1 MPDPLEDYRIQF
13 EAIKLDAHTLLA
25 ELALPQLVWRSHAES
40 WSIADCLN
48 HLVVTGNES
57 LPRIRAALA
66 GRHSRG
72 SFGVHAFLQATVG
85 NLLIRWMDAPP
96 NIRFKAPKAY
106 HPLPN
111 LPVDKIVDDFFYL
124 QEEIISCLDESRGF
138 DLARIK
144 VSNPVSTW
152 LKLSLGQEFALAAAH
167 ERRHLWQAWR
177 VREKAES
184 SAAGAVERVVGPEPP
199 PASFSSN

>member
-1 MPDPLEDYRIQF
+1 MHDELENYRSQF
-13 EAIKLDAHTLLA
+13 DAIKRDAHGLLS
-25 ELALPQLVWRSHAES
+25 ELALVQLVWRPNAES

-48 HLVVTGNES
+48 HLVVTGNQS
-57 LPRIRAALA
+57 LPRIRAALTA
-66 GRHSRG
+66 PQSRQ
-72 SFGVHAFLQATVG
+72 SFGLGAFPQAVFG

-96 NIRFKAPKAY
+96 KIRFKAPKAY
-106 HPLPN
+106 RPALN
-111 LPVDKIVDDFFYL
+111 LPADKIVNDFFLL
-124 QEEIISCLDESRGF
+124 QEEIISCLKESQGM

-177 VREKAES
+177 VREKQNLQPTS
-184 SAAGAVERVVGPEPP
+184 PP
-199 PASFSSN
+199 NKSYPDDWTN